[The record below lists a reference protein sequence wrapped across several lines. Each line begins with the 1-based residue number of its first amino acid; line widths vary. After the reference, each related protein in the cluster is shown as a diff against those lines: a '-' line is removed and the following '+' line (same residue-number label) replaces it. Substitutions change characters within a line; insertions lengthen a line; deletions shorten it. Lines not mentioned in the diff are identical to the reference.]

1 MINFPPKRISLSNFG
16 DVRGEMF
23 LVACVIAVA
32 LGFVLGGKVSNLTRV
47 EFRGFPYIIA
57 SLVVRLV
64 AVLLTAKVPPSVPLC
79 TGIHVLSYGLLLYGL
94 YLNFAIPEFRVI
106 ALGSFLN
113 FLVIVV
119 NGGRMPVLAQAI
131 DPLEPSNAVLFSN
144 ASLTHKII
152 DSSTRLLFLCD
163 IFKFSLLQRTP
174 KAFSLGDAFMV
185 AGLVPFIVRAMK
197 GRFSSTGPHG
207 TMDD

>member
-1 MINFPPKRISLSNFG
+1 
-16 DVRGEMF
+16 MF
-23 LVACVIAVA
+23 LVAGVIALA

-57 SLVVRLV
+57 SLGVRLV
-64 AVLLTAKVPPSVPLC
+64 AVLLTGKMPPSVPLC
-79 TGIHVLSYGLLLYGL
+79 AGTHVISYGLLLYGL

-131 DPLEPSNAVLFSN
+131 DPLDPSNAVLFSN
-144 ASLTHKII
+144 VSLTHKIM

-163 IFKFSLLQRTP
+163 IFKFSFLQRTP
-174 KAFSLGDAFMV
+174 KAFSLGDALMA
-185 AGLVPFIVRAMK
+185 AGLIPFIVRGMK

-207 TMDD
+207 TMDN